1 MMRTPQATI
10 VKTQLTAT
18 SKKNNWAGSSKPRCV
33 AVEQDSHRKVE

>member
-10 VKTQLTAT
+10 VKAQLTAT
-18 SKKNNWAGSSKPRCV
+18 SKKNNSNYSV